1 MAHDTPVKFLC
12 IFVKAGESSSSHP
25 TQALVK
31 LQGSVGL
38 LPPLIPVGQGT
49 HHSNPQHP
57 PGFRW
62 AAASLGKT
70 LPSCSMEMT
79 GGTRGLCAGSTLL
92 SRTKLG
98 AGGFKG
104 SRCREGAPPSSPSP
118 GTAFV
123 SPWPDSS
130 TPLPELAGAS
140 SACNPCGFYLRA
152 RARGGE
158 KGGQPS
164 ALKEPGKN
172 NRLQL
177 GDRYAMALKKHTAP
191 RRV

>member
-1 MAHDTPVKFLC
+1 
-12 IFVKAGESSSSHP
+12 
-25 TQALVK
+25 
-31 LQGSVGL
+31 
-38 LPPLIPVGQGT
+38 
-49 HHSNPQHP
+49 
-57 PGFRW
+57 
-62 AAASLGKT
+62 
-70 LPSCSMEMT
+70 MEMT
-79 GGTRGLCAGSTLL
+79 RGTRGLCAGSTLL
-92 SRTKLG
+92 SHTKLG
-98 AGGFKG
+98 AGGVQRLLVQGRGPSIFPPP
-104 SRCREGAPPSSPSP
+104 RAP
-118 GTAFV
+118 AFV

-177 GDRYAMALKKHTAP
+177 GDRYTMALKKHTAEESLMALP
-191 RRV
+191 KGKKCLPTCKQELIIEKRAQESVKTICAMRKRLGLGG